1 MHVYIGKA
9 QYPVLWNAKALH
21 TLLPWQTYPIKHHL
35 NLARKHSA
43 TQQLMRDEG

>member
-21 TLLPWQTYPIKHHL
+21 TLLPWQTYSIKHHH
-35 NLARKHSA
+35 NLARKHSV
-43 TQQLMRDEG
+43 TQQLMREG